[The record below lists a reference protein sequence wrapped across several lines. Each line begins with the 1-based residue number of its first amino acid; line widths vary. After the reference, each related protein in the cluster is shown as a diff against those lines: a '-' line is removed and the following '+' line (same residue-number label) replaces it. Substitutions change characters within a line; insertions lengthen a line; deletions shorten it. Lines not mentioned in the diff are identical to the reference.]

1 MCMNLSGVIRYLQPA
16 WVFWRCFQFCSSD
29 FLVETS
35 SMYNC
40 ALQVFFFLL
49 LAIELQG
56 YQKFKGTMGTQYLL
70 ELMWTVALSY

>member
-1 MCMNLSGVIRYLQPA
+1 
-16 WVFWRCFQFCSSD
+16 
-29 FLVETS
+29 
-35 SMYNC
+35 MYNC